1 MQQMKVE
8 LLEKGDEV
16 IGFSN
21 DMLAVKKASGEVEIF
36 KIDIDAKSEI
46 ASNARGT
53 YVKGKQSKLPS
64 RINEALAL
72 QNPERDDE

>member
-36 KIDIDAKSEI
+36 KIDIDNDGLPRLSDKSMLI
-46 ASNARGT
+46 TYGNKKSKKVTISNDDNSVEVGT
-53 YVKGKQSKLPS
+53 F
-64 RINEALAL
+64 
-72 QNPERDDE
+72 